1 MSRIAKK
8 PIIIP
13 KNVKINIINNEIII
27 FKDNL
32 IIKNIIHYS
41 VLPIIKKNKIIF
53 TNYSYYS
60 KKYLMYAGT
69 IRSVIN
75 NILIGLK
82 NNFIKKLLLV
92 GIGYKA
98 YIEKKILYLNLG
110 FSYTIKYKIPNS
122 INIECLNNNEIIIKG
137 FDKQKVG
144 QVAAEIRSFRPPECY
159 KQGKGIRYSNEF
171 VKIKEHKK
179 KISK

>member
-13 KNVKINIINNEIII
+13 KGIEVNIINNKIII
-27 FKDNL
+27 LKNNL

-41 VLPIIKKNKIIF
+41 VLPVIKKNKIFF
-53 TNYSYYS
+53 TIYKSYS

-69 IRSVIN
+69 IRSIIN
-75 NILIGLK
+75 NLLIGLE

-98 YIEKKILYLNLG
+98 YIEKKKLYLNLG
-110 FSYTIKYKIPNS
+110 FSYTIKYKIPKY
-122 INIECLNNNEIIIKG
+122 IDIICLNNNEIVIKG

-171 VKIKEHKK
+171 VKIKENKK
-179 KISK
+179 KINK

>member
-13 KNVKINIINNEIII
+13 KNIKINIIGNKIII
-27 FKDNL
+27 LKDNL
-32 IIKNIIHYS
+32 VIEKLIHYS

-53 TNYSYYS
+53 VNYNCYS

-69 IRSVIN
+69 VRSIIN

-82 NNFIKKLLLV
+82 KKFKKKLLLI

-98 YIEKKILYLNLG
+98 YIDNNILFLNLG
-110 FSYTIKYKIPNS
+110 FSYIIKYNIPNY
-122 INIECLNNNEIIIKG
+122 INIVCLNNNEILITG

-144 QVAAEIRSFRPPECY
+144 QVAADIRFFKKPECY
-159 KQGKGIRYSNEF
+159 KQGKGIRYSDEF

-179 KISK
+179 KDK